1 MNKVVLFGGA
11 AALGALALTA
21 VPGTVSS
28 SAPVDDWVRK
38 VVARVSSSEG
48 KPDSINANLDGNG
61 VSFGIIQWTQ
71 RAGSLAKL
79 LTAMQAADPDAFAGI
94 FGPSWSTML
103 ATVARKSLD
112 PVDGVALWKDPW
124 LSRFRAAG
132 QYGPFVAVQWSM
144 ATQGEYWQG
153 AETVAAV
160 LNVRTERAMAVFF
173 DRCVQQGP
181 KAAVAVAE
189 QVKAGY
195 LGRGQSVVGYAD
207 LLTAF
212 ATTCAN
218 RFRRTTAPADPAY
231 SKYSD
236 IVWKQVGAEW
246 HAVVGPWDLYVT
258 IFKRTSSILA
268 DTNLTDTSIARLAA

>member
-1 MNKVVLFGGA
+1 MNKVVLLGGA

-21 VPGTVSS
+21 VPGAVPASQ
-28 SAPVDDWVRK
+28 PLEDWVRK

-79 LTAMQAADPDAFAGI
+79 LTAMRAADPEAFARI
-94 FGPSWSTML
+94 FGPSWSAML
-103 ATVARKSLD
+103 TTVARKSLD
-112 PVDGVALWKDPW
+112 PVDGVVLWKEPW

-132 QYGPFVAVQWSM
+132 QYAPFVAVQWSM

-173 DRCVQQGP
+173 DRSVQQGP
-181 KAAVAVAE
+181 KAAVAIAE
-189 QVKAGY
+189 QVKAAY
-195 LGRGQSVVGYAD
+195 LGRGESVVAYAD
-207 LLTAF
+207 LLSAF
-212 ATTCAN
+212 SIACAN
-218 RFRRTTAPADPAY
+218 RFRRTSAPVDPAY

-246 HAVVGPWDLYVT
+246 HAVVGPWDLYTT
-258 IFKRTSSILA
+258 IVKRTSSILA
-268 DTNLTDTSIARLAA
+268 DANLTDTSIPRLAA